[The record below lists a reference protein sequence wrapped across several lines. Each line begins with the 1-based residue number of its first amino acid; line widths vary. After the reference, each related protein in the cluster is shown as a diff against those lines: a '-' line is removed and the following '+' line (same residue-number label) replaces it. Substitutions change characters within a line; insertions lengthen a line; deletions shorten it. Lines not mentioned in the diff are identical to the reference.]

1 MTTLISPAL
10 KNYEWGDI
18 ISLPDFTG
26 QPRDARPWAELWFG
40 THPDGQASVQTG
52 KGVVALSDV
61 VGELSFLVKLIAV
74 AKPLSIQTHPT
85 VAQARAGYER
95 ENNLGIDRAAPNR
108 VYRDTN
114 SKPELLCAL
123 SEFEMLCGFAPLK
136 KSLALAEANGWFELA
151 RRLKLQGLDAT
162 VRWALET
169 KRHKTPVNLPK
180 HLQSAGELYADSGG
194 IFVALLMNHVVLQPG
209 QAMFLEPGNVH
220 SYLGGLAVEVM
231 SSSDNVMRAAFTKKH
246 VDLAE
251 FFATASLVENLP
263 DKVATKQM
271 RGDAGA
277 KVSGGCEI
285 LEYEIG
291 ATSFRVQQITAIDSM
306 QIQAEH
312 EVELYLCVQG
322 GSGALQQ
329 GQACILRKHESL
341 ALTRSSVVFRVF

>member
-18 ISLPDFTG
+18 IALPDFTG
-26 QPRDARPWAELWFG
+26 QPRDAKPWAELWFG
-40 THPDGQASVQTG
+40 THPDGQATVQTG
-52 KGVVALSDV
+52 KGIVALSDL

-85 VAQARAGYER
+85 IAQARAGYER
-95 ENNLGIDRAAPNR
+95 ENSRGIDRAAPNR

-136 KSLALAEANGWFELA
+136 QSLALAETNGWFELA
-151 RRLKLQGLDAT
+151 RHLKMRGLETT
-162 VRWALET
+162 VRWALEQG
-169 KRHKTPVNLPK
+169 RHKTAANLPK
-180 HLQSAGELYADSGG
+180 HLRTAGELYANSGG
-194 IFVALLMNHVVLQPG
+194 IYVALLMNHVVLQPG

-220 SYLGGLAVEVM
+220 SYLSGMAVEVM

-263 DKVATKQM
+263 DKIVAKSK
-271 RGDAGA
+271 RHDAGA
-277 KVSGGCEI
+277 KILGECEI
-285 LEYEIG
+285 LEYEVG
-291 ATSFRVQQITAIDSM
+291 TTFFRVQRIMAVSAV

-312 EVELYLCVQG
+312 EIELYLCVQG
-322 GSGALQQ
+322 DSGALQQ

-341 ALTRSSVVFRVF
+341 FLAKSSVVFRVF